1 MKPGDIVLM
10 VDDAVPRGTW
20 PLGRVEAAP
29 AAADGRVRTVWVRVR
44 GTTYARPITKAVKII
59 GATEAE

>member
-44 GTTYARPITKAVKII
+44 GTTYARPITKVVKII